1 MLLDNLG
8 GIEING
14 VIWKF
19 EYHLVLFNRIF
30 HTRLQVENKRKCN
43 TNPNPEQAQNLC
55 RFMSYG
61 SPVNHRYLRSLRI
74 R

>member
-19 EYHLVLFNRIF
+19 EYHLVLLTVFFILRHKWKIKENVTQILIPNRFKIYAALCL
-30 HTRLQVENKRKCN
+30 TVLQL
-43 TNPNPEQAQNLC
+43 TTA
-55 RFMSYG
+55 
-61 SPVNHRYLRSLRI
+61 I
-74 R
+74 